1 VSDKSK
7 KFEPSMGW
15 LVAINYQQVAM
26 DRVSR
31 ELKIDSVAL
40 GQALERA
47 GYLLEPDPFG
57 YSSDTWKVLEV
68 ENRKLHAVADVQRQE
83 AEDAQDWVKNPE

>member
-1 VSDKSK
+1 MSDKQK

-26 DRVSR
+26 DRVSK
-31 ELKIDSVAL
+31 ELGIDSVQL

-57 YSSDTWKVLEV
+57 YSSDTWKVLQIEKKKLEV
-68 ENRKLHAVADVQRQE
+68 
-83 AEDAQDWVKNPE
+83 VK

>member
-1 VSDKSK
+1 MSDKSK

-15 LVAINYQQVAM
+15 LVAINYQQVAVE
-26 DRVSR
+26 RVAK

-40 GQALERA
+40 GQALARS

-57 YSSDTWKVLEV
+57 YSFDTWKVLEV